1 MVSESRLD
9 ESIHMVVYISILC
22 MFLVMGIY
30 LNLLVMRT
38 QIYLFILII
47 LGYGT
52 VLYMASNGYGEAMNE
67 TFSFTWFITWFF
79 LTVGGLSLGAWWHG
93 VVEHYFK

>member
-67 TFSFTWFITWFF
+67 TFSLVAYRWVLGGMELLNIT
-79 LTVGGLSLGAWWHG
+79 LNRNNHG
-93 VVEHYFK
+93 SNIL